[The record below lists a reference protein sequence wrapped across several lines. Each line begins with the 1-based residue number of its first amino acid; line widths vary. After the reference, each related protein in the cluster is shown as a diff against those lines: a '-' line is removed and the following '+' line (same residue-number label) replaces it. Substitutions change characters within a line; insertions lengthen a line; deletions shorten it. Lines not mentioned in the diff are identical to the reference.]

1 MTIHTHDSLDHEEAK
16 LLVIV
21 QQAAR
26 HATPD
31 VYRVTRSTVA
41 KRFAG
46 IDVERRK
53 LLQGAK

>member
-16 LLVIV
+16 VLTIIQV
-21 QQAAR
+21 AAR

-31 VYRVTRSTVA
+31 VYRVTLETAA